1 MLILFHILWNETWK
15 HSGEPISRG
24 QTAPWGDRPIRL
36 YVHLSEMSIFICSY
50 GCTRAKALVRM
61 EWVVCVHLTVH
72 SPGEFHEAEL
82 FHIEQPFF
90 TVLFMRSA
98 SALCS
103 GSPVYVILFISLLI
117 FVNLYCYTCGA
128 TLSGSSRKGHGYGWM
143 LFLINR
149 FSGLS

>member
-1 MLILFHILWNETWK
+1 MEWDMKNT
-15 HSGEPISRG
+15 RG
-24 QTAPWGDRPIRL
+24 SPSHGGRQPPWGDRPIRL

-103 GSPVYVILFISLLI
+103 GSPVYVILFHLFTNFCKSVLLYLRSNFI
-117 FVNLYCYTCGA
+117 RFITQRSWLRLNAV
-128 TLSGSSRKGHGYGWM
+128 
-143 LFLINR
+143 LINR